1 MRTVI
6 RLSPKRPELTVE
18 KPENKSGQIINSNL
32 LTDAQVGRNRQC
44 AAFFNTAKYGKA
56 HAYDE
61 WVNNIQA
68 TGQI

>member
-6 RLSPKRPELTVE
+6 RLSLKRPELTVE
-18 KPENKSGQIINSNL
+18 KPENKSGQRVNSNL
-32 LTDAQVGRNRQC
+32 LTLVGRNRQC
-44 AAFFNTAKYGKA
+44 AAFFNTAKYGNA

-68 TGQI
+68 PGQI

>member
-1 MRTVI
+1 M
-6 RLSPKRPELTVE
+6 E
-18 KPENKSGQIINSNL
+18 KPENKSGQIVNSNL

-44 AAFFNTAKYGKA
+44 AAFFNTAKYGNA

-68 TGQI
+68 PGQI

>member
-1 MRTVI
+1 
-6 RLSPKRPELTVE
+6 VE
-18 KPENKSGQIINSNL
+18 KPENKSGQIVNSNL
-32 LTDAQVGRNRQC
+32 LKDAQVGRNRQC